1 MRNVEAEI
9 SAGAKAPLDRAQ
21 VQTDIATREAN
32 LYTARQQVSVS
43 ENTLKQLML
52 RDPQSPDWSAQLMPT
67 DSPSFDMA
75 PVNLSA
81 SLDDAH
87 KNRPELH
94 RLNLQ
99 KDINSVD
106 LQFYQNQTLPQV
118 DIQSTIAA
126 TGLAGT
132 ALGLP
137 AGTQVPLI
145 AGNAAT
151 STNAFLLSQIQ
162 DIQRRAAF
170 PVATVPTVSSSGI
183 APNLVGGY
191 GKDP

>member
-1 MRNVEAEI
+1 
-9 SAGAKAPLDRAQ
+9 GAKAPLDRAQ

-32 LYTARQQVSVS
+32 LYTATQQVSVS

-67 DSPSFDMA
+67 DTPSFDMA

-81 SLDDAH
+81 ALDDAH
-87 KNRPELH
+87 KNRTELH

-118 DIQSTIAA
+118 DIQSTVAA

-132 ALGLP
+132 QVGTP
-137 AGTQVPLI
+137 AGTLVPLI
-145 AGNAAT
+145 PGNPAT
-151 STNAFLLSQIQ
+151 NSRAFLL
-162 DIQRRAAF
+162 
-170 PVATVPTVSSSGI
+170 
-183 APNLVGGY
+183 
-191 GKDP
+191 